1 MSFWIYDESHQE
13 VQCMVI
19 ELKQKAKEDLGRNKT
34 KIVNNSLIISLKNF
48 ALNHCLEL

>member
-19 ELKQKAKEDLGRNKT
+19 ELKQKAKEDLGRKK
-34 KIVNNSLIISLKNF
+34 KIVNNSLIISLRGDFRKKNR
-48 ALNHCLEL
+48 